1 MALSN
6 AERQARYKE
15 RLRQLANEARP
26 FPVRV
31 FIPSPEDPD
40 ADYHGRDMSFLAMP
54 RIGDEI
60 RHFSEERDYIV
71 VRAGHLEDEGR
82 FIPAVWVI
90 EAGLQGG

>member
-15 RLRQLANEARP
+15 RLRQLASEARS

-31 FIPSPEDPD
+31 FIPSPEDED
-40 ADYHGRDMSFLAMP
+40 ADYLGRDMPFMAMP
-54 RIGDEI
+54 RVGDEI
-60 RHFSEERDYIV
+60 RHFTAERYYTV

-82 FIPAVWVI
+82 FIPAVWVKI
-90 EAGLQGG
+90 VE